1 MAAGGAE
8 RYKTEYIDEIRKTLL
23 DFPDISIVL
32 VIEPDSLAN
41 MVTNMNVPKC
51 TGAATAYKELTVYAV
66 KQLALPN
73 VVMYLDG
80 GHGGWL

>member
-1 MAAGGAE
+1 MIRAA
-8 RYKTEYIDEIRKTLL
+8 LL

-41 MVTNMNVPKC
+41 LVTNMEVAKC
-51 TGAATAYKELTVYAV
+51 LGAATAYKELTVYAV
-66 KQLALPN
+66 KQLAFPN